1 MNNLQASV
9 EAVLFASG
17 EPVALDKLA
26 TALEVSAEE
35 LWNVIDKIQ
44 NKFEEETSGIRLLK
58 LGESAQF
65 VSKSEYVETVRKVL
79 EINKNAPLSNA
90 AMEVLAL
97 VAYNEP
103 VTKAYI
109 EQVRGVDCSGVLAN
123 LIQKDLVEERGR
135 LELPGRPLLYG
146 TTDNFLRC
154 FNISSIEEL
163 PEIPKSGNQDSETKE

>member
-9 EAVLFASG
+9 EAVIFAAG
-17 EPVALDKLA
+17 DPVPLDKLSMV
-26 TALEVSAEE
+26 LEISPEKLDE
-35 LWNVIDKIQ
+35 VIDAIQ
-44 NKFEEETSGIRLLK
+44 NKFDKKTSGIRLMRFK
-58 LGESAQF
+58 DSVQF

-79 EINKNAPLSNA
+79 EINKSAPLSNA

-123 LIQKDLVEERGR
+123 LIQKELVEERGR

-146 TTDNFLRC
+146 TTENFLRC
-154 FNISSIEEL
+154 FGISSIEEL
-163 PEIPKSGNQDSETKE
+163 PEIPKADSQNTDK

>member
-9 EAVLFASG
+9 EAVIFAAG
-17 EPVALDKLA
+17 DPVPLDKLSMV
-26 TALEVSAEE
+26 LEISPEKLDE
-35 LWNVIDKIQ
+35 VIDAIQ
-44 NKFEEETSGIRLLK
+44 NKFDKKNSGIRLMRFK
-58 LGESAQF
+58 DSVQF

-79 EINKNAPLSNA
+79 EINKSAPLSNA

-123 LIQKDLVEERGR
+123 LIQKELVEERGR

-146 TTDNFLRC
+146 TTENFLRC
-154 FNISSIEEL
+154 FGISSIEEL
-163 PEIPKSGNQDSETKE
+163 PEIPKADSQNTDK

>member
-9 EAVLFASG
+9 EAVIFAAG
-17 EPVALDKLA
+17 DPVPLDKLSIV
-26 TALEVSAEE
+26 LEISLEKLNE
-35 LWNVIDKIQ
+35 VIDLIQ
-44 NKFEEETSGIRLLK
+44 TKFEDKNSGIQLMRFK
-58 LGESAQF
+58 DSVQF

-79 EINKNAPLSNA
+79 EINKSAPLSNA

-123 LIQKDLVEERGR
+123 LIQKELVEERGR

-146 TTDNFLRC
+146 TTENFLRC
-154 FNISSIEEL
+154 FGISSIEEL
-163 PEIPKSGNQDSETKE
+163 PEIPKSDSQNTDK

>member
-9 EAVLFASG
+9 EAVIFAAG
-17 EPVALDKLA
+17 DPVPLDKLSMV
-26 TALEVSAEE
+26 LEISLEKLNE
-35 LWNVIDKIQ
+35 VIDLIQ
-44 NKFEEETSGIRLLK
+44 TKFEDKNSGIRLMK
-58 LGESAQF
+58 FKDSVQF

-79 EINKNAPLSNA
+79 EINKSAPLSNA

-123 LIQKDLVEERGR
+123 LIQKELVEERGR

-146 TTDNFLRC
+146 TTENFLRC
-154 FNISSIEEL
+154 FGISSIEEL
-163 PEIPKSGNQDSETKE
+163 PEIPKSDS

>member
-9 EAVLFASG
+9 EAVIFAAG
-17 EPVALDKLA
+17 DPVPLDKLSMV
-26 TALEVSAEE
+26 LEISPEKLDE
-35 LWNVIDKIQ
+35 VIDAIQ
-44 NKFEEETSGIRLLK
+44 NKFDKKTSGIRLMRFK
-58 LGESAQF
+58 DSMQF

-79 EINKNAPLSNA
+79 EINKSAPLSNA

-123 LIQKDLVEERGR
+123 LIQKELVEERGR

-146 TTDNFLRC
+146 TTENFLRC
-154 FNISSIEEL
+154 FGISSIEEL
-163 PEIPKSGNQDSETKE
+163 PEIPKADSQNTDK

>member
-1 MNNLQASV
+1 MSNLQAAV
-9 EAVLFASG
+9 EAVIFASG
-17 EPVALDKLA
+17 DPVPLDKLSA
-26 TALEVSAEE
+26 VLEISPPKLDEIIEAITLEF
-35 LWNVIDKIQ
+35 DKE
-44 NKFEEETSGIRLLK
+44 NSGIRLMRLK
-58 LGESAQF
+58 DSVQF
-65 VSKSEYVETVRKVL
+65 VSKAEYADTVRTVL
-79 EINKNAPLSNA
+79 EINKSAPLSNA

-146 TTDNFLRC
+146 TTENFLKC
-154 FNISSIEEL
+154 FGISSIEEL
-163 PEIPKSGNQDSETKE
+163 PEIPKSGSQSTE

>member
-9 EAVLFASG
+9 EAVIFAAG
-17 EPVALDKLA
+17 DPVPLDKLSI
-26 TALEVSAEE
+26 ALEISLEQLNE
-35 LWNVIDKIQ
+35 VIDLIQ
-44 NKFEEETSGIRLLK
+44 TKFEDKNSGIRLMK
-58 LGESAQF
+58 FKDSVQF

-79 EINKNAPLSNA
+79 EINKSAPLSNA

-123 LIQKDLVEERGR
+123 LIQKELVEERGR

-146 TTDNFLRC
+146 TTENFLRC
-154 FNISSIEEL
+154 FGISSIEEL
-163 PEIPKSGNQDSETKE
+163 PEIPKSDSQNTDK